1 MNRIVVLGVA
11 IFFALVGIALVGG
24 EQTAEAGLFN
34 WGGGGGYGCAGDCGG
49 GCRGRRCHGGC
60 DGCHGGGCCSS
71 GKYDGCNGCSGS
83 CHGRHRCHGR
93 DRCSG
98 RCFGRHRCNGGCN
111 GCGGCGGG
119 YGGGKAVQAP
129 VQK

>member
-11 IFFALVGIALVGG
+11 IFLALVGIALVGG

-34 WGGGGGYGCAGDCGG
+34 RGG
-49 GCRGRRCHGGC
+49 GCGCACDGGGCHGRRRCHGRC
-60 DGCHGGGCCSS
+60 DGCHGGDCCAS
-71 GKYDGCNGCSGS
+71 KCDGCSCNGS

-93 DRCSG
+93 DRCHG
-98 RCFGRHRCNGGCN
+98 GLFGRHRCNGCN
-111 GCGGCGGG
+111 GCHGGCDGCGG